1 MGMYEFN
8 PGDAMRFARWYGAR
22 TRQIGDELRF
32 AECPYCKGRGHDKDT
47 FSINLNTGQFK
58 CLRAGCGVTGNMLTL
73 SRDFDFSLG
82 NEVDEYY
89 RPKKQYRSF
98 KTPAEPIKPKE
109 PAVAYLESR
118 GISAAVAERYE
129 ITTLEKQQ
137 NILAFP
143 FYDETG
149 KLRFIKYRK
158 TDFDKAKDKNKEWC
172 EKDCRPIL
180 FGMKQ
185 CNDKFDRLILT
196 EGQLDSLSV
205 ATAGIENAV
214 SVPTGAKGFTW
225 VPYCYNWVS
234 KFEEIIVFGDFE
246 KNHITL
252 LEEVARRF
260 PCRIKHVTGS

>member
-8 PGDAMRFARWYGAR
+8 PADAMRFAHWYGAR
-22 TRQIGDELRF
+22 TKQIGDELRF

-47 FSINLNTGQFK
+47 FAINLHTGQFK

-98 KTPAEPIKPKE
+98 KPLAEPIKPKA

-118 GISAAVAERYE
+118 GISEEIAKRYE

-137 NILAFP
+137 NILVFP
-143 FYDETG
+143 FYDENG
-149 KLRFIKYRK
+149 KMCFIKYRK
-158 TDFDKAKDKNKEWC
+158 TDFDKSKDKNKEWC
-172 EKDCRPIL
+172 EKNCKPIL

-185 CNDKFDRLILT
+185 CNDKFDRLVIT

-205 ATAGIENAV
+205 AAAGIENAV

-234 KFEEIIVFGDFE
+234 KFEEIVVFGDFE
-246 KNHITL
+246 KNHITSL
-252 LEEVARRF
+252 QMN
-260 PCRIKHVTGS
+260 